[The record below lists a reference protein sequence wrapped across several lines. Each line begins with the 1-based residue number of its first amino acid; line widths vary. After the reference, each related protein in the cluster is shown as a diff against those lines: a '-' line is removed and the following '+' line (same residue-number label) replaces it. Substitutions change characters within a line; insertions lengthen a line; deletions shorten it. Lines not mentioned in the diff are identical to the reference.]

1 MSDAT
6 SQLSDCDCCEGVE
19 HETPID
25 ISNVPGASALV
36 YRVGTHSRFKQSMHA
51 DLSQALALRA
61 LKTRRDDDPAVGV
74 LDAWAMV
81 LDVLSFYQE
90 RIANEGFL
98 RTATERRSLLE
109 LTNSIG
115 YQLRPGL
122 AASTYLAFMME
133 TTPGTVREL
142 SLKRGA
148 KAQSVPEQ
156 GQQAQ
161 MFETVEDIVT
171 RGEWNELRPRL
182 TRTQQFA
189 IGGGKLSY
197 ASSSSE
203 VRYLYAE
210 GASTGVD
217 VGQLL
222 LVLSGS
228 AALARRVL
236 GVDVLHETTPAGNV
250 ARTRI
255 EIEAG
260 SGAVAA
266 PPADPIDTSYDKPV
280 FVPGAPVVPLTQHN
294 IETHVLA
301 KRWRERDLQI
311 FLTVNRWNPD
321 ELLQF
326 VAKRRALLASS
337 QGLFAL
343 RDRAGFFGS
352 NAPIY
357 GSLQTKDGKPLYSED
372 WDVNGWEIWDA
383 YQGAADFKKSSGGAF
398 SVAKATVPKEI
409 DIGGL
414 EELGPR
420 KWSSVNGGTADVYLE
435 RSVAGV
441 VGGGW
446 TVFTSPGIPESRSAY
461 RIEATQEVSLRAF
474 GMAGKA
480 TGLKVLNADG
490 SAPGKPGTLLVRGT
504 MAYVKSEK
512 LALASLPITDDIPA
526 GTTALALDVMTLGLT
541 PGQLVILTGEQADA
555 RGVTRSEVL
564 ELEEVI
570 HHDGLTTLQFHE
582 LSAEEG
588 TQYSY
593 VRATVKL
600 NANIARATHG
610 ETRYEVLGAGDA
622 TQPFQRFAL
631 KQTPLTYVSA
641 PTPSG
646 LASTLDVRV
655 NGVSWDEAP
664 ALYARAPGERI
675 FTVRRADDGKS
686 SVQFGD
692 GQTGARLPTGN
703 ENITAAYRVG
713 SGLGGML
720 KAEQIS
726 LLLTRPAGLKSV
738 INPVP
743 ASGAADPESREQA
756 RQNAPLTVMTLDRI
770 VSQQDFEDYV
780 RAYPGIGKAR
790 AVSLWDGEN
799 KIVHVTV
806 AGADGNPL
814 PASAPL
820 MKTLIKSIAGAS
832 APGCACRVGSFR
844 PLSFNLAAKLLIDAH
859 FSSDEVRKAV
869 SSAVQSA
876 FSFAARAFAESVTK
890 SELLAI
896 MQTVP
901 GVIAV
906 DLDSLHLSSSPV
918 SLESRLGARSADWDE
933 AHAAIRSAELLLV
946 NPREINLSEIAT

>member
-1 MSDAT
+1 MSDAS
-6 SQLSDCDCCEGVE
+6 SQLSDCGCCEGVE

-25 ISNVPGASALV
+25 ISNVAGASALV

-51 DLSQALALRA
+51 DLSEALALRA
-61 LKTRRDDDPAVGV
+61 LKTRRDDDPVVGV

-90 RIANEGFL
+90 RIANEGYL

-109 LTNSIG
+109 LTNSLG

-122 AASTYLAFMME
+122 AASTYLAFTME
-133 TTPGTVREL
+133 TTPGTARQL

-182 TRTQQFA
+182 TRSQQFA
-189 IGGGKLSY
+189 IGDGKLGY
-197 ASSSSE
+197 ASGSSE

-210 GASTGVD
+210 GASTGVG

-222 LVLSGS
+222 LVVSGS

-236 GVDVLHETTPAGNV
+236 GVEVLHETTPAGDV

-260 SGAVAA
+260 IGAVSAA
-266 PPADPIDTSYDKPV
+266 PAEPIDTSFDKPV
-280 FVPGAPVVPLTQHN
+280 FVPGAPVVPFTHSA
-294 IETHVLA
+294 IESQVLA

-311 FLTVNRWNPD
+311 FLTTNHWNPD

-326 VAKRRALLASS
+326 VAKRHGLFASS
-337 QGLFAL
+337 QSLFVL

-357 GSLQTKDGKPLYSED
+357 GSLQTKDGTPLYSED

-383 YQGAADFKKSSGGAF
+383 YQGAAAIKKPSGSF
-398 SVAKATVPKEI
+398 SGFQKTIAGTGI
-409 DIGGL
+409 GFGGL
-414 EELGPR
+414 KELGPP

-435 RSVAGV
+435 RSVADV

-446 TVFTSPGIPESRSAY
+446 TVFTSPGIPEIRGAY
-461 RIEATQEVSLRAF
+461 RIEATQEVSLQAF

-490 SAPGKPGTLLVRGT
+490 SAPGKPANLLVRGT

-512 LALASLPITDDIPA
+512 LALASLPITDVIPV
-526 GTTALALDVMTLGLT
+526 GTTALTLDVMTLGLQ
-541 PGQLVILTGEQADA
+541 PGQLVILTGEQANA
-555 RGVTRSEVL
+555 PGVTRSEVL
-564 ELEEVI
+564 ELEEII

-600 NANIARATHG
+600 NANVARATHG

-622 TQPFQRFAL
+622 TQPFQRFPL
-631 KQTPLTYVSA
+631 KQSPLTYVSA

-646 LASTLDVRV
+646 LASTLEARV

-664 ALYARAPGERI
+664 SLYGRASEERI

-692 GQTGARLPTGN
+692 GQAGARLPTGT
-703 ENITAAYRVG
+703 ENVTATYRVG
-713 SGLGGML
+713 SGLGGMM

-743 ASGAADPESREQA
+743 ASGAADPESRDQA

-770 VSQQDFEDYV
+770 VSRQDFEDYV
-780 RAYPGIGKAR
+780 RAYPGIGKAQ

-799 KIVHVTV
+799 KIVHITV
-806 AGADGNPL
+806 AGADGNLL

-820 MKTLIKSIAGAS
+820 MKTLIASIAGAS
-832 APGCACRVGSFR
+832 APGCTCRVGSFR
-844 PLSFNLAAKLLIDAH
+844 PLSFNLAAKLLIDKH
-859 FSSDEVRKAV
+859 FASDEVRKAV
-869 SSAVQSA
+869 IAVVQSA
-876 FSFAARAFAESVTK
+876 FSFATRAFAESVTK
-890 SELLAI
+890 SEVLAV
-896 MQTVP
+896 MQKVP

-918 SLESRLGARSADWDE
+918 SLESRLAARSADWDE
-933 AHAAIRSAELLLV
+933 AHAAIRGAELLLV
-946 NPREINLSEIAT
+946 NPREINLSEMAT